1 MSQIIMLISINFSFD
16 FLRLDKVYFGNDFV
30 NELTRQRLFKLLK
43 ILAVRALSDYKTLAF
58 GSSFQV

>member
-16 FLRLDKVYFGNDFV
+16 FLRLDKVYFDNDFV

-43 ILAVRALSDYKTLAF
+43 KLAVRALSDYKTLAF
-58 GSSFQV
+58 GSNFQV